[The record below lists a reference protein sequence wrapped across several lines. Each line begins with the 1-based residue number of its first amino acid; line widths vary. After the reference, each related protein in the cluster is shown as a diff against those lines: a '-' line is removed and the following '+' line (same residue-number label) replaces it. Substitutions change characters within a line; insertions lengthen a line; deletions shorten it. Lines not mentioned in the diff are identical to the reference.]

1 MTSLRTNDPAAPLG
15 DSGLQLLFDVNK
27 TTEPGYRGPAVLRV
41 GTGSRIGLPVLQP
54 QLHYSRGIRM
64 PKGLAGIIAVATLV
78 LATLASV
85 ASAADKNTRVLAAA
99 QAERTAQLQLLEQ
112 VVDIDSGT
120 GDVEGGRKV
129 AAVLIPRLEALGM
142 TIESV
147 PAEQAGLAENTVAT
161 LTGRGKSRIL
171 MIGHIDTVFEPGT
184 VQRRPF
190 RTDDRRAYGPGVS
203 DEKGGVVEG
212 LYALKI
218 LRDQAFVNFGKIV
231 FLMETSEE
239 RGSPG
244 TRALIGRLLK
254 DADVE
259 LNLEPGDLPDVLT
272 VWRKGSTNFRIEV
285 KGRAAHAGVAPQ
297 DGRNAA
303 LELIHQL
310 SGLDAFPKSGAGL
323 TANLT
328 VMQAGTR
335 ANIIP
340 EDAWALINVRV
351 RDKAD
356 FARVE
361 QVLRRNAE
369 TTLIPDTKV
378 TVSGGEGFPP
388 LPNNPATDRLA
399 ARAQRIYA
407 GLGRSLT
414 AGGNGG
420 ASESAL
426 ANDAGVAALDG
437 LGPVGGGFHSDK
449 EFLELDTV
457 TPRLYLLTM
466 LLMELSRSPPQ

>member
-1 MTSLRTNDPAAPLG
+1 VKATEVKIDLATVA
-15 DSGLQLLFDVNK
+15 GLLV
-27 TTEPGYRGPAVLRV
+27 
-41 GTGSRIGLPVLQP
+41 
-54 QLHYSRGIRM
+54 
-64 PKGLAGIIAVATLV
+64 LV
-78 LATLASV
+78 LAHGAH
-85 ASAADKNTRVLAAA
+85 AAEKNAKALAAA
-99 QAERTAQLQLLEQ
+99 QAARSAQLQLLEQ
-112 VVDIDSGT
+112 VVNIDSGT

-129 AAVLIPRLEALGM
+129 AGVLIARLKTLGM
-142 TIESV
+142 TVESV
-147 PAEQAGLAENTVAT
+147 PAEEAGLPDNTVAT

-171 MIGHIDTVFEPGT
+171 MIGHIDTVFGPGT
-184 VQRRPF
+184 VQHRPF
-190 RTDDRRAYGPGVS
+190 RTDDKRAYGPGVA

-212 LYALKI
+212 MYALQI
-218 LRDQAFVNFGKIV
+218 LHDLGFRNFAKVV

-244 TRALIGRLLK
+244 TRALIGKLLK

-259 LNLEPGDLPDVLT
+259 LNLEPGDAPDTLT
-272 VWRKGSTNFRIEV
+272 VWRKGSNTFRIDV

-303 LELIHQL
+303 LELIHQI
-310 SGLDAFPKSGAGL
+310 SGLEVFPKSGEGL
-323 TANLT
+323 TVNLT
-328 VMQAGTR
+328 VMHAGTR

-340 EDAWALINVRV
+340 EDASAQINVRV

-361 QVLRRNAE
+361 QVLRKNAE
-369 TTLIPDTKV
+369 TTVIPDTKV
-378 TVSGGEGFPP
+378 TISGGEGYPP
-388 LPNNPATDRLA
+388 LPNNPATDKLA

-407 GLGRSLT
+407 GIGRT
-414 AGGNGG
+414 VAAGGNGG

-426 ANDAGVAALDG
+426 AADAGIPALDG
-437 LGPVGGGFHSDK
+437 LGPVGGGFHSDQ

-466 LLMELSRSPPQ
+466 LLMDLGASHPP

>member
-1 MTSLRTNDPAAPLG
+1 MVRRLISMLAPAAAL
-15 DSGLQLLFDVNK
+15 SAF
-27 TTEPGYRGPAVLRV
+27 A
-41 GTGSRIGLPVLQP
+41 
-54 QLHYSRGIRM
+54 H
-64 PKGLAGIIAVATLV
+64 LAY
-78 LATLASV
+78 
-85 ASAADKNTRVLAAA
+85 AAGNNAKVLAAA
-99 QAERTAQLQLLEQ
+99 QAARSTQLQLLEQ
-112 VVDIDSGT
+112 VVNVDSGT

-129 AAVLIPRLEALGM
+129 AGMLIPRLKALGM
-142 TIESV
+142 TVESV
-147 PAEQAGLAENTVAT
+147 PAEEGGLADNTVAT
-161 LTGRGKSRIL
+161 LIGRGKTRIL
-171 MIGHIDTVFEPGT
+171 MIGHIDTVFGPGT

-190 RTDDRRAYGPGVS
+190 HTDDKRAYGPGVA

-212 LYALKI
+212 VYALQI
-218 LRDQAFVNFGKIV
+218 LHDLAFTNFANIV

-259 LNLEPGDLPDVLT
+259 LNLEPGDVPDTLT
-272 VWRKGSTNFRIEV
+272 VWRKGADTFRIDV

-310 SGLDAFPKSGAGL
+310 SGLEVFPKSGDGL
-323 TANLT
+323 TVNLT
-328 VMQAGTR
+328 IMQAGSR

-340 EDAWALINVRV
+340 EDASAQVNVRV

-356 FARVE
+356 FDRVE
-361 QVLRRNAE
+361 QVLRRNAQ
-369 TTLIPDTKV
+369 TTVIPDTKV
-378 TVSGGEGFPP
+378 TISGGEGFPP
-388 LPNNPATDRLA
+388 LPNNPATDKLG

-407 GLGRSLT
+407 GIGRTLA

-426 ANDAGVAALDG
+426 AADAGVPALDG
-437 LGPVGGGFHSDK
+437 LGPVGGGFHSDQ

-457 TPRLYLLTM
+457 TSRLYLLTM
-466 LLMELSRSPPQ
+466 LLMDLGKSRPLP